1 MVFLNFKHT
10 VKYFIFLFFASHY
23 LVAAVIPKLP
33 ILNSITDVQNKPT
46 AALSTTVIIPSF
58 IPNSPTICVGEAL
71 TFTNTSLGA
80 LNYSWDFGDG
90 GNSLLDNP
98 IYTYTSNGKFIVTM
112 LAMNGTVQATYI
124 DSVFVNNKPNA
135 NLTITQID
143 KCNGTVQFT
152 CLSSYTNNVW
162 AFSDGTNYSDSCS
175 IVKQFTNAQTYTVT
189 HVINP
194 NTFCSATA
202 TQQFSVVA
210 LNSDLGNI
218 PNVITPND
226 DGVNDWIDFSSYT
239 KCGNFEYSIFNRW
252 GLIIISSDITKQSI
266 WDGRTTSGEIV
277 TAGTYFYTIKK
288 SNNTYK
294 GTITVFR

>member
-1 MVFLNFKHT
+1 M
-10 VKYFIFLFFASHY
+10 KYFIFLFFISYH
-23 LVAAVIPKLP
+23 LVASTASKLPFINAVIVKQT
-33 ILNSITDVQNKPT
+33 SQNAVLT
-46 AALSTTVIIPSF
+46 TTVIIPSF
-58 IPNSPTICVGEAL
+58 VPNSPTICVGEAI
-71 TFTNTSLGA
+71 TFTNTSIGA
-80 LNYSWDFGDG
+80 INYSWDFGDG

-98 IYTYTSNGKFIVTM
+98 VYTYTSNGKFIVTM

-135 NLTITQID
+135 NIVITQLD
-143 KCNGTVQFT
+143 KCNGTMQFN
-152 CLSSYTNNVW
+152 CLSSYTTNVW
-162 AFSDGTNYSDSCS
+162 SFSDGSSYTDTCNM
-175 IVKQFTNAQTYTVT
+175 VKQFINAQTYTVT

-194 NTFCSATA
+194 NAFCSATA

-210 LNSDLGNI
+210 LNSELGNI
-218 PNVITPND
+218 PNVMTPNN
-226 DGVNDWIDFSSYT
+226 DGVNDWIDFSSYS

-252 GLIIISSDITKQSI
+252 GLVIISSDITKQSI

-288 SNNTYK
+288 DDKTYK